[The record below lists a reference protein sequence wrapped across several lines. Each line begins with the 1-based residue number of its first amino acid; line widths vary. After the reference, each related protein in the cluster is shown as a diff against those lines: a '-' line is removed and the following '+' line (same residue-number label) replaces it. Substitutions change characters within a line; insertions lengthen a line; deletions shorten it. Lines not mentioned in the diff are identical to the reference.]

1 MCVASIPIRHRNDM
15 TSLSRRARMH
25 CTGIRCSRRRKGIS
39 LLEVVLALAILAMST
54 AILAS
59 ISRTA
64 TDNGLLAHRLST
76 SQILAESK
84 MAEVVTG
91 AISLE
96 SGGSWAPIN
105 DLVPSGTWYYQIQQE
120 RLTRK
125 DMVGVRLAITDE
137 IGLAENK
144 ELFFIVRWMIDPALG
159 LDTPPSTTTTGSGGS
174 TGTGG
179 STGSATGATGGI
191 Q

>member
-1 MCVASIPIRHRNDM
+1 MLGASIPIRHRNGM
-15 TSLSRRARMH
+15 TYALSRARIH
-25 CTGIRCSRRRKGIS
+25 SKDIRGSRRRRGIS

-91 AISLE
+91 AISLQ

-105 DLVPSGTWYYQIQQE
+105 DMVPSGKWYYQIQQE